1 MKPGSAVVQAASG
14 VDVTAAE
21 DGVDD
26 VFFCVAATSRGNKG
40 NISYFH
46 TNAVGADAES
56 ALALAALCLDR
67 APEHH
72 RWHHHTVAGARTF
85 AFLSADDGRTYFAAA
100 DPTPGAAEVVRFLE
114 RVRDACDAAPR
125 KRLRDD
131 AVAPVARQF
140 AQTLRAAAGLGSVV
154 ADAALPSASPRAREP
169 STPLAPVCEKEEE
182 QERAGEQRRAVHPGW
197 RAWGRHAVVV
207 VGVDVVLCLVL
218 FAVWMGVCK
227 GFSTMISADY
237 SQLMGN
243 TPIAMWTQNLREVQ
257 YMEIRESCCCNVD

>member
-1 MKPGSAVVQAASG
+1 MKARSAEVHRAG
-14 VDVTAAE
+14 GGDVTGLE
-21 DGVDD
+21 DEVDD

-46 TNAVGADAES
+46 TNVVGEDAES
-56 ALALAALCLDR
+56 ALALAALCLDH

-140 AQTLRAAAGLGSVV
+140 AQTLRAAAGLGSGE
-154 ADAALPSASPRAREP
+154 ADAALPVASPRARGP

-197 RAWGRHAVVV
+197 RAWWRHAVAVI
-207 VGVDVVLCLVL
+207 GVDVVLCLVL

-227 GFSTMISADY
+227 GFRC
-237 SQLMGN
+237 LM
-243 TPIAMWTQNLREVQ
+243 
-257 YMEIRESCCCNVD
+257 